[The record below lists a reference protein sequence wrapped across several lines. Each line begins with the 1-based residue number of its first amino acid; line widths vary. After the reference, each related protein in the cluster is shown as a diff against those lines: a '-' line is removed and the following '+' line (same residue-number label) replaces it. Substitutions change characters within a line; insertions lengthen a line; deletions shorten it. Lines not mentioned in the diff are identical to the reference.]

1 MNRGYAFGF
10 LIVLLVVILGI
21 YVALTGFMS
30 SRDALRVQSTAEP
43 AVTQAAQAPATAT
56 NPPPSPSPTIQTLPS
71 PVPGITATLTAA
83 VATDVPESPVPA
95 ETEPPPP
102 PTQPPAVPSDT
113 PPAPQPPTPAPIPAY
128 QFRLA
133 GPAAPDP
140 KYPLCCYIYGT
151 VRDAGG
157 TPLEGIQVKAFN
169 EWNDLPPALT
179 KGGGEAGQYNIPIGR
194 DLVAWYVIIVDAGG
208 NQISSQVQV
217 QFNADTAN
225 GYRVDWQRTY

>member
-1 MNRGYAFGF
+1 
-10 LIVLLVVILGI
+10 
-21 YVALTGFMS
+21 
-30 SRDALRVQSTAEP
+30 
-43 AVTQAAQAPATAT
+43 
-56 NPPPSPSPTIQTLPS
+56 LPS

-83 VATDVPESPVPA
+83 VATDVATDVPA
-95 ETEPPPP
+95 SPAPAEPTEAEPPPP
-102 PTQPPAVPSDT
+102 PTEAPAIPSDT
-113 PPAPQPPTPAPIPAY
+113 PPPVSQPPTPAPNPAY

-133 GPAAPDP
+133 GPASPDP

-157 TPLEGIQVKAFN
+157 TPLEGVQVKAFN
-169 EWNDLPPALT
+169 EWNDLPPAMT

-217 QFNADTAN
+217 QFDPDVAN